1 MRTLKLLVRPTNP
14 RTIAGRLELK
24 RAARMEGQKQSGP
37 EPHWLQRVVIGRNPY
52 FTLVR
57 VLILVVTCVIVFKFV
72 LLPIRVEGVSMLP
85 TYKNGRIN
93 FVNRLAYLWHEPE
106 RGDVVAIRLAGPSV
120 MYMKRI
126 IGKPGETVAFHD
138 GRTFINGKLLDE
150 PYVKMEWFWEL
161 APRQLGDDEYYFV
174 GDNRSMP
181 LLDHEQGKAH
191 RYRIIGKVLL

>member
-1 MRTLKLLVRPTNP
+1 
-14 RTIAGRLELK
+14 
-24 RAARMEGQKQSGP
+24 MEGQKQSST
-37 EPHWLQRVVIGRNPY
+37 EPHWVQRVVIGRNPY

-57 VLILVVTCVIVFKFV
+57 VIILVVTCLVVFKFV

-85 TYKNGRIN
+85 TYKGGRIN
-93 FVNRLAYLWHEPE
+93 FVNRLAYMFHEPE

-126 IGKPGETVAFHD
+126 IGKPGETVAFH
-138 GRTFINGKLLDE
+138 GGHTYINGKPLEE
-150 PYVKMEWFWEL
+150 PYVKTEWFWEQ

-191 RYRIIGKVLL
+191 RNRIIGKVLL